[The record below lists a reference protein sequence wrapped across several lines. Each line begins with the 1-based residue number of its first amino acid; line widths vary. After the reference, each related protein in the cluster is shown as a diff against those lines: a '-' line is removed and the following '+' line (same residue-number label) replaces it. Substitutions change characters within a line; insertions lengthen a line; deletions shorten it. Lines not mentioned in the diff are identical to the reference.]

1 MFCACW
7 KDGTRWAFSGLWEL
21 LLLAGGVVLV
31 ARSSTTNRCG
41 DALPC
46 QSRAAFRPLNSCSL
60 PTHQPPSLLLFS
72 LLVQVFAQKR
82 IHVKDI
88 DLGVRNSS
96 SHVSFVASC
105 RLKTPPFWISSFW
118 RLLSVH
124 LLCLPELFINAN
136 WFLIF
141 VFSCYFCAMVYRS
154 GSSSSLLST
163 PYQASSP
170 KPGNLFSFIY
180 PSYFRLWIFLWGI
193 IGMLFT

>member
-60 PTHQPPSLLLFS
+60 PIHQPLSLLLFS

-105 RLKTPPFWISSFW
+105 RLKTPTVLNFILLAPFVRSSAVLTW
-118 RLLSVH
+118 TVYQRQ
-124 LLCLPELFINAN
+124 
-136 WFLIF
+136 LIF
-141 VFSCYFCAMVYRS
+141 DFRFFLLFLRNGLPVRIFVIAFVDAL
-154 GSSSSLLST
+154 SSQQS
-163 PYQASSP
+163 
-170 KPGNLFSFIY
+170 
-180 PSYFRLWIFLWGI
+180 
-193 IGMLFT
+193 